1 MVRIKSILF
10 LTIIL
15 LLSANCSKDKQSD
28 EAGNKMQDFVIS
40 ISNYAKAIDPGF
52 IVIPQ
57 NGIELAFNNTEP
69 NDGLNMGYLNA
80 VDGFGVEEL
89 FYNGTYTIDNYRL
102 SMLQQIKTTEKVL
115 VSEFVAHNIDI
126 QEAYTRN
133 YTEDFICFVRAEDNY
148 NYYKIPDNIFHSNAT
163 NIASLSDVQNYLYLI
178 SNDNFESK
186 NGMINAISEKNFD
199 LVLIDLFYDGDEFTR
214 EEVNLLKT
222 KPNGSQRLV
231 IAYMSLGSAENYRY
245 YWQTDWR
252 LNHPSWIKKK
262 YEGYDDEYWV
272 EFWEKEWQ
280 DIIYGSDSSY
290 LNKIIN
296 AGFDGVYL
304 DNVEAYYFLYHN
316 D

>member
-1 MVRIKSILF
+1 
-10 LTIIL
+10 
-15 LLSANCSKDKQSD
+15 
-28 EAGNKMQDFVIS
+28 
-40 ISNYAKAIDPGF
+40 
-52 IVIPQ
+52 
-57 NGIELAFNNTEP
+57 
-69 NDGLNMGYLNA
+69 
-80 VDGFGVEEL
+80 
-89 FYNGTYTIDNYRL
+89 
-102 SMLQQIKTTEKVL
+102 MLQQIKTTEKVL
-115 VSEFVAHNIDI
+115 VSEFVARNIDI

-148 NYYKIPDNIFHSNAT
+148 NYHKIPDNIFHSNAT

-280 DIIYGSDSSY
+280 DIIYGSDSAY

-304 DNVEAYYFLYHN
+304 DNVEGYYFLYHN